1 MVFFLLK
8 PPDIMAIVIAT
19 DLKTGKI
26 FKDNDAPFVVLKYE
40 HIKSARGG
48 ANVKVKARNLLTGQ
62 VLEKGYLASTKVED
76 ADVRRKNAQYLY
88 KDKDFMFMDPETYEE
103 VAIKEEF
110 VGDSAQYLKEGETVQ
125 VTYFEGTPVSIELPV
140 TMIFEIKYTEPG
152 FKGNTVSNAYKE
164 AILDNDA
171 KTMVPSFIK
180 IGDKIKLDT
189 RSGEYISKA

>member
-1 MVFFLLK
+1 
-8 PPDIMAIVIAT
+8 MAIVIAT